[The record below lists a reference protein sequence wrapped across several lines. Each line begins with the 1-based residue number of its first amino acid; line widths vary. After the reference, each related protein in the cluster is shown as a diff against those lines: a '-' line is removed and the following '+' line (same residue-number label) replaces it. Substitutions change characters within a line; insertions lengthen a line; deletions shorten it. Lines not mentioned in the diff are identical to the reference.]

1 MENKEEL
8 INEIEMLRKDRQL
21 LLSILLL
28 THEEFEKE
36 VMNELTMNQWITY
49 RAKSLVYNKNDE
61 VKNEKSKFR
70 IN

>member
-61 VKNEKSKFR
+61 VKNEKSKIR